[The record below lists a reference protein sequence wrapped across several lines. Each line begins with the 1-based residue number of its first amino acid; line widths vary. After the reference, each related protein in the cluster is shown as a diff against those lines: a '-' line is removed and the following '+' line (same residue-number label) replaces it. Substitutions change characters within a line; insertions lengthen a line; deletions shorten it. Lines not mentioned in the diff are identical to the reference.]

1 MHNIKVAK
9 RYAKSLID
17 LAKETGVLDAVSA
30 DMKLLVSVC
39 QTSKELTSLLG
50 NPIINSDKKE
60 AVLNAIFGDK
70 IQPMTRSFFQILIRK
85 GREGDMYEIA
95 KEFIAQYKQLKGI
108 TTAVVIT
115 ATGLNDHLRSE
126 VNRIVKEKVQR
137 EVELLEQVDKDLIGG
152 FVLRIGDTQYDASV
166 VSQLRRLAKEF
177 SSNPYVRKN

>member
-39 QTSKELTSLLG
+39 QSSKELTSLLG

-85 GREGDMYEIA
+85 GREGDLRQNHDPDLDWSIQQLAA
-95 KEFIAQYKQLKGI
+95 KMKPKPKRKPSR
-108 TTAVVIT
+108 
-115 ATGLNDHLRSE
+115 AT
-126 VNRIVKEKVQR
+126 
-137 EVELLEQVDKDLIGG
+137 
-152 FVLRIGDTQYDASV
+152 
-166 VSQLRRLAKEF
+166 
-177 SSNPYVRKN
+177 P